1 MGSGPVLANDGSSS
15 ADWLQLRQLA
25 ELRLVNQSPLV
36 CTEQVARLQPAM
48 PDLIHELRVHQ
59 VELEVQN
66 EELRRAQAE
75 LDVSQARYFDFYDL
89 APVGY
94 CLVSGNN
101 LIKQVNLTTAKML
114 GVYRDHILGQL
125 FSSFV
130 VPEDQDVFYLFR
142 TRVLSTPEPA
152 DCELRLT
159 KTDKTIFWAHL
170 VALAVLDDD
179 GAPALRLVLSDISE
193 RKEIEEKLLLAA
205 SVFSHAGE
213 GIVITDAKGNV
224 KEVNAAFTRITGYSR
239 AEVMGNNM
247 RILQSDRQDS
257 VFYAKMWNELLS
269 AGTWLGEIWNR
280 RKDGEIYPELL
291 RINAVPDPHG
301 GVQSY
306 VAMFSDISSAKAH
319 VRQMEYLAHY
329 DALTG
334 LPNRRLNADRL
345 KQAMA
350 NARRSGQR
358 LAVVYIDLDGFKTI
372 NDQFGH
378 DAGDQVLI
386 ATARHMQ
393 QVLREGDTLA
403 RLGGDEF
410 VAVLINLNNLETWA
424 PLLDRLAL
432 SVTEATAHGKQM
444 LQVTAS
450 LGVAWYPQAQEVEAD
465 QLLRQADQAMYQAKI
480 SGKNRYVVFD
490 TA

>member
-1 MGSGPVLANDGSSS
+1 
-15 ADWLQLRQLA
+15 
-25 ELRLVNQSPLV
+25 
-36 CTEQVARLQPAM
+36 
-48 PDLIHELRVHQ
+48 
-59 VELEVQN
+59 
-66 EELRRAQAE
+66 
-75 LDVSQARYFDFYDL
+75 
-89 APVGY
+89 
-94 CLVSGNN
+94 
-101 LIKQVNLTTAKML
+101 
-114 GVYRDHILGQL
+114 
-125 FSSFV
+125 
-130 VPEDQDVFYLFR
+130 
-142 TRVLSTPEPA
+142 
-152 DCELRLT
+152 
-159 KTDKTIFWAHL
+159 
-170 VALAVLDDD
+170 
-179 GAPALRLVLSDISE
+179 LVLSDISE